1 MTDYFSLQK
10 RAAEAIRAIDPETPI
25 VIESNMMD
33 SPEQFPYLPALEL
46 KDVIYQVHMYV
57 PGGYTHQG
65 LGSANSPARP
75 KYPDPD
81 RGWDREFLKKAL
93 VHVRDFEQRHGARI
107 FVGEF
112 SAMCYAEG
120 ADKYIADCI
129 SIFKEYGWDWTYHAF
144 REWEGWSVEHTTKD
158 GIKKPR
164 DVIPSADNPRKRVLI
179 RGLKG
184 E

>member
-1 MTDYFSLQK
+1 M
-10 RAAEAIRAIDPETPI
+10 
-25 VIESNMMD
+25 
-33 SPEQFPYLPALEL
+33 
-46 KDVIYQVHMYV
+46 
-57 PGGYTHQG
+57 
-65 LGSANSPARP
+65 
-75 KYPDPD
+75 
-81 RGWDREFLKKAL
+81 
-93 VHVRDFEQRHGARI
+93 RDFEQRHGARI

-158 GIKKPR
+158 GIKEPR
-164 DVIPSADNPRKRVLI
+164 DFIPSADNPRKRVLI